1 MMKGFKIMNIKD
13 LVTQSNANQRTGVLR
28 PYSFDPSTGGPLEP
42 LPSASEFRQPTSGF
56 PEEEPMRAPLYVPRV
71 PRSNLSEYD
80 IGQKD
85 RKLTREMQLEDY
97 AKRNRE
103 SDEGQ
108 NRRNPRSLDESG
120 KRPRFGHTSK

>member
-1 MMKGFKIMNIKD
+1 MMKGFKIMNVQD
-13 LVTQSNANQRTGVLR
+13 LLTPNKGKGALR
-28 PYSFDPSTGGPLEP
+28 PYSSDPRQRRPLEP
-42 LPSASEFRQPTSGF
+42 FPSASEFRSSTSGF